1 MLSYRSMS
9 TIPTAA
15 LNQIWERRSRCTT
28 VLPASIP
35 STAHTRRASSYSSGC
50 AWAVDVGRASRPG
63 IRPAPSEKNSVESP
77 TIPRYTY
84 RLLHG
89 EAVEVSLKTK
99 TVARPTKTGMVEC
112 DGVPSISWIPEA
124 LYELNLIPSPG
135 LTSLMEPALAA
146 RVLTIARISWGGACY
161 HKRSSWLSFRIV
173 TNSQGLTL
181 EEPHRRYSTRL
192 VTIVRSRGYY
202 LKGFAV
208 IPLVWDFAAIQ
219 TSPRPSH
226 L

>member
-15 LNQIWERRSRCTT
+15 LNQVWERRSRCTT
-28 VLPASIP
+28 VLPSSIP
-35 STAHTRRASSYSSGC
+35 STAHTRWASSYSSGC
-50 AWAVDVGRASRPG
+50 AWEVDVGRASRPG

-77 TIPRYTY
+77 TIPRYTCC
-84 RLLHG
+84 LFHG

-99 TVARPTKTGMVEC
+99 TVARPTETGMVEC
-112 DGVPSISWIPEA
+112 DGVPSISWITEA
-124 LYELNLIPSPG
+124 LHELSLIPSPR
-135 LTSLMEPALAA
+135 LTSLVQPALAA
-146 RVLTIARISWGGACY
+146 PSISTHIVGWACY
-161 HKRSSWLSFRIV
+161 HKRGSWLSFRIV

-192 VTIVRSRGYY
+192 VTMVRSRGYY